1 MEREGI
7 RIRMRSNSIKKECYL
22 TLKVSENILQNSILK
37 RQKKKVNKKK
47 KMQRQE
53 NSLLWA
59 FPVKFIKVKGDQVVP
74 LKSL

>member
-22 TLKVSENILQNSILK
+22 TLKVSENILQNNILK
-37 RQKKKVNKKK
+37 RKKKVNKKK